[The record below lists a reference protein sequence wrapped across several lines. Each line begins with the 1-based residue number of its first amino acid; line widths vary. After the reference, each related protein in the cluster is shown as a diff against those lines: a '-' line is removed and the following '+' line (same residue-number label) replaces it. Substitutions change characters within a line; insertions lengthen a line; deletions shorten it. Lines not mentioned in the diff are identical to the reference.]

1 MKRLIIYVVI
11 LLVILI
17 NILSG
22 CVGGKKIP
30 PASTIYY
37 GGISGGA
44 QHVTGIILDRYIF
57 L

>member
-37 GGISGGA
+37 GGISGGLSMLL
-44 QHVTGIILDRYIF
+44 G
-57 L
+57 